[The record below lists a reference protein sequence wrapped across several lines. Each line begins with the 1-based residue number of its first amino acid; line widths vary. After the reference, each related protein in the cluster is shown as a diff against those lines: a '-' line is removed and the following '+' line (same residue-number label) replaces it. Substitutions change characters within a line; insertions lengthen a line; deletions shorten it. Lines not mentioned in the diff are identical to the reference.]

1 MLPCNNDLTT
11 RSGVALAVICT
22 TPTCA
27 NVRGG
32 TDTVGEKEIVAVD
45 TFDLLCG
52 RWSDESRLGRVGTL
66 GREMKGR
73 RRREEGEERKA
84 PLVHAY

>member
-1 MLPCNNDLTT
+1 M
-11 RSGVALAVICT
+11 VCT
-22 TPTCA
+22 MPTCA

-32 TDTVGEKEIVAVD
+32 ADTVGEKEIVAVD